1 MSAGTRSR
9 AMTATAPASS
19 AIFACSGVTTSM
31 ITPPLS
37 MSARPR
43 LTPPVPVVVAGSGV
57 VTGASGV
64 RARRRHRDR
73 TALPGGRT
81 VTPCTPPASVDGERD
96 GAGLEGG
103 GVGEQLGELVGMDD
117 VEGHREL
124 ARRPPAVTAHGAGPV

>member
-9 AMTATAPASS
+9 AITATAPASS

-43 LTPPVPVVVAGSGV
+43 LTPPVPVAGTGSGLVTV
-57 VTGASGV
+57 VPPGTCDSDSPDRTGRGRGSV
-64 RARRRHRDR
+64 DRERYRSRLERAR
-73 TALPGGRT
+73 
-81 VTPCTPPASVDGERD
+81 SGE
-96 GAGLEGG
+96 E
-103 GVGEQLGELVGMDD
+103 LGQLVGMDD

-124 ARRPPAVTAHGAGPV
+124 GAGPPAVPLHGARRVLGEAPGVDVA